1 MFEALRGLRD
11 AVAPESGNLGPAQN
25 TTNNNNNPTNTN
37 AAEQST
43 STSASSHPTNY
54 PDAEELWQAYRVGD
68 PSVAALFH
76 KATHEWHL
84 VSSPPTTRA
93 DVVALHARLEE
104 HRDTQLVQQFA
115 NALLTKSRWIDHYVA
130 HNIPGMHRTRTGQMD
145 RIDQLIHQNAAA
157 LHELQETQA
166 LAVQTQRACRK
177 FVEGTT
183 CAALGIEEE

>member
-25 TTNNNNNPTNTN
+25 TTNNNNPTNTN

-93 DVVALHARLEE
+93 SVRARSSRSR
-104 HRDTQLVQQFA
+104 RDSQP
-115 NALLTKSRWIDHYVA
+115 R
-130 HNIPGMHRTRTGQMD
+130 
-145 RIDQLIHQNAAA
+145 
-157 LHELQETQA
+157 
-166 LAVQTQRACRK
+166 
-177 FVEGTT
+177 
-183 CAALGIEEE
+183 